1 MTITHKHQGYLYDAT
16 RHLSLK
22 EVTALIRKEAR
33 ETVAKWNAENPTIGA
48 VKISVTMPHYG
59 AIEAEL
65 KADGLVYTLYKE
77 FGDIAYAQR
86 LRERTE
92 DIETLG
98 ERFLPLI
105 KLYELRDAI
114 EEIRAKYNYND
125 SDPMTDYFSVRYYG
139 STTIRNKFG
148 GYA

>member
-1 MTITHKHQGYLYDAT
+1 MTITHQRQGHLYEAT
-16 RHLSLK
+16 RHLPLK

-33 ETVAKWNAENPTIGA
+33 ETVAKWNAKNPTIGE
-48 VKISVTMPHYG
+48 VKISVRMSHHH
-59 AIEAEL
+59 AIDADL
-65 KADGLVYTLYKE
+65 KVDGLVHTLHKE
-77 FGDIAYAQR
+77 FGEIAYAQR
-86 LRERTE
+86 LRERVE
-92 DIETLG
+92 DIESLG
-98 ERFLPLI
+98 ERFVPLV